1 MGLDAVNVH
10 VQDGADELTGETLR
24 ESRFHVSEKIKGKDI
39 LYPWHVKGLLNQ
51 LTGLFTMD
59 CQDKDC
65 RCHLLRQRQ
74 PSHLRASSLPSRPP
88 GDRRSQE
95 FGAGFHSPL
104 DPPGGQRQG
113 FEEDQRRPRSAA
125 TWAFPAFPGA
135 RSLFALIP
143 EARSGSRRLL
153 LSPEEAMAK
162 SRGRLYLGMC
172 LAAALASFLGG
183 FMVGWLSKPLKET
196 ATSVDTHQN
205 LRWKLVSEMKA
216 ENIKSFLRSFT
227 ELPHLAGTEQNLLLA
242 KKIQTQWK
250 KSGLDSA
257 KLVHYD
263 VLLSYPNE
271 TNANYISITDEH
283 GNEIFNTSD
292 HEPPPDG
299 YENVKNIVPP
309 YNAFSPQGTP
319 EGELVYVNYARTED
333 FFKLEREMN
342 INCTGKIVIARY
354 GKIFRGNKVKN
365 AMLARAEGIILY
377 SDPADYSAPGV
388 QPYPKGWNLPGTA
401 AQRGNVLNLN
411 GAGDPLTPGY
421 PAKEYTFRL
430 DVEEGV
436 GIPQIPVHPIGYNDA
451 EILLRYLG
459 GTAPP
464 DESWKGSLKVN
475 YNIGPGFIGH
485 DSFRKVRMHVHN
497 INKITRIYNV
507 IGTIRGSVEP
517 DRYVI
522 LGGHRDSWVFG
533 GIDPTS
539 GASVL
544 QEVVQ
549 SFGKLMSRGWR
560 PRRTIIF
567 ASWDAEEFGLL
578 GSTEWAE
585 ENVKSLQERS
595 VAYINSDSSIEG
607 NYTLRVDCTPL
618 LYQLV
623 YKLTKEISS
632 PDDGFENK
640 SLYESWL
647 EKDPSSEN
655 KTLPRI
661 NKLGSGSDFE
671 AYFQRLGIASGRVR
685 YTKNR
690 KTDNYSSY
698 PTYHTI
704 YETFEL
710 VENFYD
716 PTFKKQLAVA
726 QLRGALVYELADSK
740 IIPFN
745 IQDYA
750 KTLENYA
757 TDIYSLSKKY
767 DQQLRDHQVSFD
779 SLFSAVKNFSKSAS
793 DFHRRLSQVGL
804 NNPTAVRIMN
814 DQLMF
819 LERAFIDPLGLPGRP
834 FYRHIIFAP
843 SSHNK
848 YAGQSFPGIFDALF
862 DIENKADPRSAWKEV
877 KKHISIAAFTIQAAA
892 GTLKEVL
899 E

>member
-1 MGLDAVNVH
+1 
-10 VQDGADELTGETLR
+10 
-24 ESRFHVSEKIKGKDI
+24 
-39 LYPWHVKGLLNQ
+39 
-51 LTGLFTMD
+51 MD
-59 CQDKDC
+59 CQDTDC
-65 RCHLLRQRQ
+65 RCRLLGHRQR
-74 PSHLRASSLPSRPP
+74 SHLSSQATDSS
-88 GDRRSQE
+88 RRS
-95 FGAGFHSPL
+95 
-104 DPPGGQRQG
+104 
-113 FEEDQRRPRSAA
+113 
-125 TWAFPAFPGA
+125 
-135 RSLFALIP
+135 
-143 EARSGSRRLL
+143 RLRA
-153 LSPEEAMAK
+153 EEAMAN
-162 SRGRLYLGMC
+162 SRGRLYLWMC
-172 LAAALASFLGG
+172 LAAALASFLAG
-183 FMVGWLSKPLKET
+183 FMVGWFIKPFKGT
-196 ATSVDTHQN
+196 TTSVRYHQSI
-205 LRWKLVSEMKA
+205 RWKLVSEMKA

-227 ELPHLAGTEQNLLLA
+227 KLPHLAGTEQNLLLA

-250 KSGLDSA
+250 KFGLDSA

-271 TNANYISITDEH
+271 TNANYISIVNEH
-283 GNEIFNTSD
+283 GIEIFKTTSL
-292 HEPPPDG
+292 EPAPDG
-299 YENVKNIVPP
+299 YENVTNIVPP
-309 YNAFSPQGTP
+309 YNAFSAQGTP
-319 EGELVYVNYARTED
+319 EGDLVYVNYARTED

-365 AMLARAEGIILY
+365 AMLAGAIGIILY
-377 SDPADYSAPGV
+377 SDPADYFAPEV

-430 DVEEGV
+430 NVEEGV

-464 DESWKGSLKVN
+464 DESWKGTLNVG
-475 YNIGPGFIGH
+475 YRIGPGFVGS

-507 IGTIRGSVEP
+507 IGTITGSVEP

-539 GASVL
+539 GTAVL
-544 QEVVQ
+544 QEIAQ
-549 SFGKLMSRGWR
+549 SFGKLITKGWR

-585 ENVKSLQERS
+585 ENAKILQERS
-595 VAYINSDSSIEG
+595 IAYINSDSSIEG

-632 PDDGFENK
+632 PDDGFESK

-647 EKDPSSEN
+647 EKDPSPEN
-655 KTLPRI
+655 KDFPRI

-671 AYFQRLGIASGRVR
+671 AYFQRLGIASGRAR

-690 KTDNYSSY
+690 KTDKYSSY
-698 PTYHTI
+698 PVYHTI

-716 PTFKKQLAVA
+716 PTFKKQLSVA
-726 QLRGALVYELADSK
+726 QLRGSLVYELADST

-750 KTLENYA
+750 KALKNYA
-757 TDIYSLSKKY
+757 TSIYNLSKKH
-767 DQQLRDHQVSFD
+767 DQQLKEYGVSFD
-779 SLFSAVKNFSKSAS
+779 SLFSAVKNFSEAAS
-793 DFHRRLSQVGL
+793 DFHRRLTQADL
-804 NNPTAVRIMN
+804 TNPIAVRIMN
-814 DQLMF
+814 DQLML
-819 LERAFIDPLGLPGRP
+819 LERAFIDPLGLPGRR

-848 YAGQSFPGIFDALF
+848 YAGESFPGIYDAMF
-862 DIENKADPRSAWKEV
+862 DIENKADPHLAWTEV
-877 KKHISIAAFTIQAAA
+877 KKHISIASFTIQAAA

-899 E
+899 

>member
-1 MGLDAVNVH
+1 MHLAAPGMRLVSRVLQGTSRDIFSSPPERRLCP
-10 VQDGADELTGETLR
+10 GSTEWELPDNNF
-24 ESRFHVSEKIKGKDI
+24 SRSDNGNFQMPALAFNTWEI
-39 LYPWHVKGLLNQ
+39 
-51 LTGLFTMD
+51 MD
-59 CQDKDC
+59 KV
-65 RCHLLRQRQ
+65 
-74 PSHLRASSLPSRPP
+74 
-88 GDRRSQE
+88 
-95 FGAGFHSPL
+95 FNY
-104 DPPGGQRQG
+104 
-113 FEEDQRRPRSAA
+113 
-125 TWAFPAFPGA
+125 
-135 RSLFALIP
+135 SLFPYLQNGDNGRRVVRIEGESPCEIP
-143 EARSGSRRLL
+143 G
-153 LSPEEAMAK
+153 P
-162 SRGRLYLGMC
+162 GPGIY
-172 LAAALASFLGG
+172 
-183 FMVGWLSKPLKET
+183 
-196 ATSVDTHQN
+196 
-205 LRWKLVSEMKA
+205 
-216 ENIKSFLRSFT
+216 SFT

-283 GNEIFNTSD
+283 GNENS
-292 HEPPPDG
+292 
-299 YENVKNIVPP
+299 
-309 YNAFSPQGTP
+309 
-319 EGELVYVNYARTED
+319 
-333 FFKLEREMN
+333 
-342 INCTGKIVIARY
+342 
-354 GKIFRGNKVKN
+354 
-365 AMLARAEGIILY
+365 
-377 SDPADYSAPGV
+377 
-388 QPYPKGWNLPGTA
+388 
-401 AQRGNVLNLN
+401 
-411 GAGDPLTPGY
+411 
-421 PAKEYTFRL
+421 
-430 DVEEGV
+430 
-436 GIPQIPVHPIGYNDA
+436 
-451 EILLRYLG
+451 
-459 GTAPP
+459 
-464 DESWKGSLKVN
+464 
-475 YNIGPGFIGH
+475 
-485 DSFRKVRMHVHN
+485 RKVRMRVHN

-632 PDDGFENK
+632 PDDGFESK

-698 PTYHTI
+698 PMYHTI

-726 QLRGALVYELADSK
+726 QLRGALVYELADSI

-750 KTLENYA
+750 KSLENYA
-757 TDIYSLSKKY
+757 TGIYSLSKKY

-793 DFHRRLSQVGL
+793 DFHRRLSQVDL

-848 YAGQSFPGIFDALF
+848 YAGESFPGIFDSIF

-877 KKHISIAAFTIQAAA
+877 KKHISVAAFTIQAAA
-892 GTLKEVL
+892 GTLKEL
-899 E
+899 L

>member
-1 MGLDAVNVH
+1 MARDA
-10 VQDGADELTGETLR
+10 
-24 ESRFHVSEKIKGKDI
+24 
-39 LYPWHVKGLLNQ
+39 
-51 LTGLFTMD
+51 
-59 CQDKDC
+59 
-65 RCHLLRQRQ
+65 
-74 PSHLRASSLPSRPP
+74 
-88 GDRRSQE
+88 
-95 FGAGFHSPL
+95 
-104 DPPGGQRQG
+104 
-113 FEEDQRRPRSAA
+113 
-125 TWAFPAFPGA
+125 
-135 RSLFALIP
+135 
-143 EARSGSRRLL
+143 
-153 LSPEEAMAK
+153 
-162 SRGRLYLGMC
+162 RGPYLWIC
-172 LAAALASFLGG
+172 LAAALASFLAG
-183 FMVGWLSKPLKET
+183 FTVGWLSKPLKDPG
-196 ATSVDTHQN
+196 TSADSHQN
-205 LRWKLVSEMKA
+205 LRWKLISEMKA
-216 ENIKSFLRSFT
+216 DNIKSFLRSFT
-227 ELPHLAGTEQNLLLA
+227 KLPHLAGTEQNLLLA
-242 KKIQTQWK
+242 KKIQSQWK
-250 KSGLDSA
+250 KFGLDSA
-257 KLVHYD
+257 ELVHYD

-271 TNANYISITDEH
+271 TDASYISVMDEH
-283 GNEIFNTSD
+283 GIEIFNTSYI
-292 HEPPPDG
+292 EPPPDG

-309 YNAFSPQGTP
+309 YNAFSPPGMP

-365 AMLARAEGIILY
+365 AMSAGAKGIILY

-421 PAKEYTFRL
+421 PAKEYAFRL
-430 DVEEGV
+430 DVEDGV
-436 GIPQIPVHPIGYNDA
+436 GIPRIPVHPIGYNDA

-459 GTAPP
+459 GMASP
-464 DESWKGSLKVN
+464 DESWKGRLNVS
-475 YNIGPGFIGH
+475 YNIGPGFLGH
-485 DSFRKVRMHVHN
+485 DSFRKVRMHVYN

-539 GASVL
+539 GAATL
-544 QEVVQ
+544 QEVAQ
-549 SFGKLMSRGWR
+549 SFGKLLSSGWR

-585 ENVKSLQERS
+585 ENVKTLQERS
-595 VAYINSDSSIEG
+595 IAYINSDSSIEG

-618 LYQLV
+618 LHQLV

-632 PDDGFENK
+632 PDDGFESK

-647 EKDPSSEN
+647 AKDPSSKS

-661 NKLGSGSDFE
+661 SKLGSGSDFE

-690 KTDNYSSY
+690 KTDTYSSY
-698 PTYHTI
+698 PVYHTI

-710 VENFYD
+710 VEKFYD

-740 IIPFN
+740 VIPFN

-757 TDIYSLSKKY
+757 RSIYNLSRKHE
-767 DQQLRDHQVSFD
+767 QACRHHGVSFE
-779 SLFSAVKNFSKSAS
+779 SLFSAVKNFSEAAS
-793 DFHRRLSQVGL
+793 DFHRRLSQVDL
-804 NNPTAVRIMN
+804 NNPMAVRILN

-848 YAGQSFPGIFDALF
+848 YAGESFPGIFDAMF
-862 DIENKADPRSAWKEV
+862 DIENKADPHSAWKEV

-892 GTLKEVL
+892 GTLKESL
-899 E
+899 